1 MLRGAVDGASSPRS
15 SKVLGGE
22 EVDGAI
28 SKTKIC
34 CSSENVGRWV
44 LRGEVDG
51 TTNIGLKVAFED
63 EEHGPFKQH

>member
-1 MLRGAVDGASSPRS
+1 M
-15 SKVLGGE
+15 LGGE